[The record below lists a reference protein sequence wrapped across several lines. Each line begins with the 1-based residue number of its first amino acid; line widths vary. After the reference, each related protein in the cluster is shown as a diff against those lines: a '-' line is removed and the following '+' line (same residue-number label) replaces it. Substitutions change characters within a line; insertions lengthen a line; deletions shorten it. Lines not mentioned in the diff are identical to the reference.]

1 MSTPIFTVTGT
12 PNRTS
17 ANPETGRVEV
27 GFASSVQMTENTV
40 LATNNLNVD
49 KLSITGDFVNI
60 WQEAGQTP
68 PAGQVIT
75 GTGTGNILAWAPPP
89 VEEQQ
94 YSSHLAFN
102 SSVNHGPYEFYFT
115 RIGVEGTAG
124 VQQVVLMSINM
135 YGTTPTSTNPI
146 ALGYTPGSDDFAY
159 FTVQIPDGY
168 TPLASSFPANHT
180 YLILGTIPIVDK
192 DYGVVPN
199 GGFPAVVTLYRTDS
213 GGPRYF
219 IRIFLLPQISN
230 TGSTTE
236 YIFGS
241 GQHYPF
247 ATDSIAVVADDT
259 KAVSQSLTFTY
270 LGENI

>member
-1 MSTPIFTVTGT
+1 MPIFTVSGT
-12 PNRTS
+12 PDRTT
-17 ANPETGRVEV
+17 ADPTIGRVEV
-27 GFASSVQMTENTV
+27 GFSPSFEMTENTT
-40 LATNNLNVD
+40 LSINNLNVN
-49 KLSITGDFVNI
+49 LLNITGPFTNI
-60 WQEAGQTP
+60 WEGAGQTP
-68 PAGQVIT
+68 TAGQVIT
-75 GTGTGNILAWAPPP
+75 GTGAGDVLSWSAPP
-89 VEEQQ
+89 VEEEQ
-94 YSSHLAFN
+94 YTSHFEYN
-102 SSVNHGPYEFYFT
+102 SSSSHGPYTFYFT
-115 RIGVEGTAG
+115 RVGVEGTAG
-124 VQQVVLMSINM
+124 VQQIVLMSINM
-135 YGTTPTSTNPI
+135 YGTLPTDTDPI
-146 ALGYTPGSDDFAY
+146 AVGYTADNNDFSY

-168 TPLASSFPANHT
+168 TPLASSFPANNT

-192 DYGVVPN
+192 DYGVVAN